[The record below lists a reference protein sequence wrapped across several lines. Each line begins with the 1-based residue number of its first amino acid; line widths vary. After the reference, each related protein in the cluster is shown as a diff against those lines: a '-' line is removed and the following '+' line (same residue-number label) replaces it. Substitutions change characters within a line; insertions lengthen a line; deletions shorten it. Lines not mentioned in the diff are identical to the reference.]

1 MGTHD
6 GVGARCAYEKG
17 MGTLHHNSTGASRFD
32 PARYAT
38 DTLQRIRGEYL
49 EMPGL
54 TLNLK
59 QAARL
64 WQLDPGQ
71 CRVLLEQLV
80 HEGFLKHLQQHY
92 SRA

>member
-1 MGTHD
+1 MVTPQF
-6 GVGARCAYEKG
+6 
-17 MGTLHHNSTGASRFD
+17 NSPSASRFD
-32 PARYAT
+32 ASRFAT
-38 DTLQRIRGEYL
+38 ETLQRIRGEYL

-71 CRVLLEQLV
+71 CKALLEELV
-80 HEGFLKHLQQHY
+80 REGFLKHLQQHY

>member
-1 MGTHD
+1 MMTPQ
-6 GVGARCAYEKG
+6 
-17 MGTLHHNSTGASRFD
+17 HNSSSSSRFD
-32 PARYAT
+32 PGRFAA

-54 TLNLK
+54 SLNLK

-71 CRVLLEQLV
+71 CKALLEQLV
-80 HEGFLKHLQQHY
+80 SEGFLKHLQQHY
-92 SRA
+92 SRV

>member
-1 MGTHD
+1 MATPH
-6 GVGARCAYEKG
+6 
-17 MGTLHHNSTGASRFD
+17 LNSSSSSRFD
-32 PARYAT
+32 PGRFAT

-71 CRVLLEQLV
+71 CKMLLEQLV
-80 HEGFLKHLQQHY
+80 NEGFLKHLQQHY

>member
-1 MGTHD
+1 MMTP
-6 GVGARCAYEKG
+6 
-17 MGTLHHNSTGASRFD
+17 HHNSSGPSRLNPGRF
-32 PARYAT
+32 AT
-38 DTLQRIRGEYL
+38 DTLQRIRGEFL

-71 CRVLLEQLV
+71 CKTLLEQLV
-80 HEGFLKHLQQHY
+80 SEGFLKHWQQHY

>member
-1 MGTHD
+1 MVTPQHASV
-6 GVGARCAYEKG
+6 GV
-17 MGTLHHNSTGASRFD
+17 SRFD
-32 PARYAT
+32 PARFAA

-71 CRVLLEQLV
+71 CKLFLEQLV
-80 HEGFLKHLQQHY
+80 QEGFLKDFQQHY